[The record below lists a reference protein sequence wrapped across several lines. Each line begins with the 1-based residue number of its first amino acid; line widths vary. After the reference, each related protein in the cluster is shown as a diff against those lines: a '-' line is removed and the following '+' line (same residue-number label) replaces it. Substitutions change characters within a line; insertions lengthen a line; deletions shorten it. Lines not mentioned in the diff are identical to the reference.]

1 MRTSLWFIQRNSG
14 LLIQAPTGP
23 RAGRGPLFLAA
34 LVFGLLLSTAA
45 HAKAEF
51 KVYMTTQAKD
61 GVPLN
66 LPATDFSCN
75 DTIYAVIEVSDL
87 EKAKHELQATWRDPS
102 GRDRERTQ
110 YPFWVHR
117 DKERIW
123 VWLKLH
129 SSPEAAL
136 VRWANPSAGM
146 DEFIGEWEL
155 DLLVDGKS
163 IGKQSFKV
171 LC

>member
-1 MRTSLWFIQRNSG
+1 MRKSFGYFQREPSLIHPPVGIPVRRRPS
-14 LLIQAPTGP
+14 LLAAVLLG
-23 RAGRGPLFLAA
+23 LFL
-34 LVFGLLLSTAA
+34 SSAA
-45 HAKAEF
+45 HAEPEY

-66 LPATDFSCN
+66 LPGTDFSCT
-75 DTIYAVIEVSDL
+75 DTIYAVIEISNLD
-87 EKAKHELQATWRDPS
+87 KTKHQLDATWRDPS
-102 GRDRERTQ
+102 GRDRERTR
-110 YPFWVHR
+110 YPFWVRR

-146 DEFIGEWEL
+146 EEFIGEWEL
-155 DLLVDGKS
+155 DLLVDGNS
-163 IGKQSFKV
+163 IGKQTFKV